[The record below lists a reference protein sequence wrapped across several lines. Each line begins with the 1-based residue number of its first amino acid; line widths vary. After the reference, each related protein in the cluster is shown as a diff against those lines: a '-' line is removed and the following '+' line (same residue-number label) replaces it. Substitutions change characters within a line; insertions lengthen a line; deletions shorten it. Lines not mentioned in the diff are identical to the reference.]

1 MYEEHYGLVEPPFS
15 LTPDPKYFY
24 RSEAHT
30 RAFELLQYGIQRREG
45 FMIVYGDIGTGKTTL
60 CRTVLDT
67 IEKGVR
73 TALLLNPF
81 LSETDLIK
89 AILEDFD
96 VKLPGR
102 KGDRAALSKQD
113 LINAL
118 NDFLLK
124 TLESSGR
131 AVVLIDEAQNI
142 PVATLEQIR
151 ILSNLETNK
160 EKLLQIVLVGQLNLL
175 DVLSQPSLRQ
185 LFQRVSIKCELS
197 ALSEAEVGDY
207 LRHRL
212 AVAGGSP
219 SAVSFA
225 PDGTKNIYDYS
236 GGVPRLV
243 NLIADRSLLAG
254 MALGATT
261 LDSSVTNQ
269 AIGNLQ
275 LKKHRP
281 VSAGLWGKIR
291 AAADFKTAALVV
303 GLSIFLAIVFV
314 ALINGF
320 GGS

>member
-1 MYEEHYGLVEPPFS
+1 MYEEHYGLIEPPFS

-24 RSEAHT
+24 RSEGHT
-30 RAFELLQYGIQRREG
+30 RAFELLQYGIERREG
-45 FMIVYGDIGTGKTTL
+45 FMLVYGDIGTGKTTL
-60 CRTVLDT
+60 CRTVLGAIDKD
-67 IEKGVR
+67 IS

-89 AILEDFD
+89 AILEDFN

-102 KGDRAALSKQD
+102 KGTQGSLSKQD

-124 TLESSGR
+124 TLEAGGR

-142 PVATLEQIR
+142 PMGTLEQIR
-151 ILSNLETNK
+151 ILSNLETHK

-197 ALSEAEVGDY
+197 ALSEIEVTDY
-207 LRHRL
+207 VRHRL
-212 AVAGGSP
+212 SVAGGSP
-219 SAVSFA
+219 ARVSF
-225 PDGTKNIYDYS
+225 DLSGTRSIYEYS
-236 GGVPRLV
+236 GGVPRLI

-261 LDSSVTNQ
+261 IDEDVTRR
-269 AIGNLQ
+269 AIDNLQ
-275 LKKHRP
+275 LSKPGK
-281 VSAGLWGKIR
+281 SSGLWNRFKDRI
-291 AAADFKTAALVV
+291 AVKKTAFVV
-303 GLSIFLAIVFV
+303 GVSILVAIVVV
-314 ALINGF
+314 ALITGF
-320 GGS
+320 GAN